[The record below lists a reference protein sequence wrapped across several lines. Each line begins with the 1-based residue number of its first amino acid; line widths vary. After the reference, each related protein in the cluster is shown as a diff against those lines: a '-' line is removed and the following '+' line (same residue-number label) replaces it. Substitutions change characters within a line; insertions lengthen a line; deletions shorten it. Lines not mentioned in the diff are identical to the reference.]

1 MHVYPRY
8 TLASPQRDDLN
19 RPGSRFRREEL
30 PPPGTSAPR
39 VRIPVRGSSVLTG
52 LARSCSAELIG
63 FASPIGRLSAIL
75 RITDV
80 ATGITATSVVP
91 VDLHK
96 PVEGG
101 ARPPEMIVPE
111 SDVRARDLRAETE
124 RVRLVPSIRGG
135 ALSGELLTM
144 EFDGLCAHGL
154 ALVLSRALRAG
165 ALTSVT
171 RSEEHADSWGGD
183 ERGAGGGIEQDM
195 RADVGPKRRANDGG
209 RIQHDRTDDLRI

>member
-1 MHVYPRY
+1 M
-8 TLASPQRDDLN
+8 
-19 RPGSRFRREEL
+19 
-30 PPPGTSAPR
+30 
-39 VRIPVRGSSVLTG
+39 
-52 LARSCSAELIG
+52 IG

-101 ARPPEMIVPE
+101 AGPPEMIVPE

-165 ALTSVT
+165 ALTSAT
-171 RSEEHADSWGGD
+171 CSEETRGAATNG
-183 ERGAGGGIEQDM
+183 GAGGGIEQDM
-195 RADVGPKRRANDGG
+195 RPDVGPKRRPNDTG